1 VGGTATE
8 NTEPYLGYV
17 HRKMDVRN
25 EEDNF
30 EVMPKMR
37 GNIEELLDDL
47 EGEVDAI

>member
-1 VGGTATE
+1 
-8 NTEPYLGYV
+8 
-17 HRKMDVRN
+17 MDVRN

-47 EGEVDAI
+47 EGELDAI